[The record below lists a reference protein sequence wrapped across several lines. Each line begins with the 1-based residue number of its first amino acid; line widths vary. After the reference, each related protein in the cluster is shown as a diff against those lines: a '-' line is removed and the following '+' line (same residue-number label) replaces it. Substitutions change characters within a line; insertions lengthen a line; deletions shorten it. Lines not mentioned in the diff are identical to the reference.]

1 MERLAPEPARAQGVP
16 EEGAACLADRQ
27 CASCLCPCGSSASLR
42 AWMQAAS
49 LSLLASALLSAAP
62 ALLTTGPCMLL
73 QIKQK
78 QQEEAALKNAETR
91 AKAEAR
97 ITSALE
103 QNKQILIKKRED
115 FDAKQAHNEERR
127 K

>member
-1 MERLAPEPARAQGVP
+1 
-16 EEGAACLADRQ
+16 
-27 CASCLCPCGSSASLR
+27 
-42 AWMQAAS
+42 
-49 LSLLASALLSAAP
+49 
-62 ALLTTGPCMLL
+62 MLL

-78 QQEEAALKNAETR
+78 QQEEAALRNAETR

>member
-1 MERLAPEPARAQGVP
+1 MCQLLVSLQPFILSQGMDA
-16 EEGAACLADRQ
+16 GCLPLIAGFSF
-27 CASCLCPCGSSASLR
+27 AHSCPCV
-42 AWMQAAS
+42 
-49 LSLLASALLSAAP
+49 
-62 ALLTTGPCMLL
+62 LLTSAPCVLL

-78 QQEEAALKNAETR
+78 QQEEAALRNAETR

>member
-1 MERLAPEPARAQGVP
+1 MSLQWFTLSWEM
-16 EEGAACLADRQ
+16 DT
-27 CASCLCPCGSSASLR
+27 SCLP
-42 AWMQAAS
+42 
-49 LSLLASALLSAAP
+49 LSTGFSIAHCCACALLA
-62 ALLTTGPCMLL
+62 TEPCVLL

-78 QQEEAALKNAETR
+78 QQEEAALKNAEAR